1 MYTPFTWF
9 PKITQVADKITDE
22 TARMKFIS
30 AVIDFGSKGIEP
42 ELEFPL
48 DAIFEGVREDIINS
62 RNSRTNNKGGRKK
75 KDTQNQ
81 PEETQETGVSEDENG
96 SSETEKPPV
105 SETEN
110 EGFTT
115 VETGGFDIEKP
126 PVSESGNGG
135 FQETETHT
143 KPYQAIPNQSNT
155 NQSKSNQRG
164 RAAFKPPSP
173 TEVAEYANEKG
184 IDIDSEY
191 FCDFYQSK
199 GWKVGKDT
207 MKDWKA
213 AVRTWARRDNP
224 KPKPKGGGKYAK
236 YD

>member
-22 TARMKFIS
+22 TERLRFIS

-81 PEETQETGVSEDENG
+81 PEETDETGG
-96 SSETEKPPV
+96 SETEKPPV
-105 SETEN
+105 SESEN
-110 EGFTT
+110 GGFPT

-126 PVSESGNGG
+126 PVLEDENGG

-143 KPYQAIPNQSNT
+143 KPYQAIPSQSNT
-155 NQSKSNQRG
+155 NQSKSNHRG

-173 TEVAEYANEKG
+173 TEVEEYANEKG
-184 IDIDSEY
+184 LDIDAEY
-191 FCDFYQSK
+191 FCNFYQSK

-207 MKDWKA
+207 MKDWRA

-224 KPKPKGGGKYAK
+224 KPKGGGKYAK